1 MRFVAYP
8 QDHEPRHV
16 HGFTGEIEV
25 IVDIRED
32 RTVDLADRDD
42 AVRPANAKKSDI
54 RAVLKKAAEHFDELV
69 ALWEEMHESN
79 R

>member
-8 QDHEPRHV
+8 QGHEPRHV
-16 HGFTGEIEV
+16 HGFRGETEV
-25 IVDIRED
+25 IVNIRDD

-54 RAVLKKAAEHFDELV
+54 RVVLKKAAEHFAELV
-69 ALWEEMHESN
+69 TLWEEMHE
-79 R
+79 